1 MFKKV
6 LTSTYISSTI
16 LSIERNCKCSKG
28 NSMKKLEEIYKKL
41 DDMNLSMLARS
52 VINSSDQY
60 GILLFD
66 GLDEVDVELLC
77 EEIANDEL

>member
-1 MFKKV
+1 
-6 LTSTYISSTI
+6 
-16 LSIERNCKCSKG
+16 
-28 NSMKKLEEIYKKL
+28 MKKAQEIYKKL

-60 GILLFD
+60 SILLFD

-77 EEIANDEL
+77 EEIVNDDYQSH

>member
-1 MFKKV
+1 M
-6 LTSTYISSTI
+6 TQ
-16 LSIERNCKCSKG
+16 
-28 NSMKKLEEIYKKL
+28 EELNKIYKKL
-41 DDMNLSMLARS
+41 DTMNLSMLARS

-66 GLDEVDVELLC
+66 GLDEIDVEMLC

>member
-1 MFKKV
+1 
-6 LTSTYISSTI
+6 
-16 LSIERNCKCSKG
+16 
-28 NSMKKLEEIYKKL
+28 MKKAQEIYKKL

-66 GLDEVDVELLC
+66 GLDETDVEMLC
-77 EEIANDEL
+77 EAIANDEL

>member
-1 MFKKV
+1 
-6 LTSTYISSTI
+6 
-16 LSIERNCKCSKG
+16 
-28 NSMKKLEEIYKKL
+28 MKKLEEIYKKL
-41 DDMNLSMLARS
+41 DAMNLSMLARS

-66 GLDEVDVELLC
+66 GLDEVDVEILCEEILC

>member
-1 MFKKV
+1 
-6 LTSTYISSTI
+6 
-16 LSIERNCKCSKG
+16 
-28 NSMKKLEEIYKKL
+28 MKKAQEIYRKL
-41 DDMNLSMLARS
+41 DAMNLSMLARS

-77 EEIANDEL
+77 EEIANDDYQIHCIL